1 MDKTT
6 KPVNKHSD
14 TWCPIPFNAISFHP
28 TGAFT
33 RCMMSDTPMGE
44 SYDSEQMKKLR
55 QDMLDGKWDKTG
67 CETCYKKEQH
77 GNISQRQKWLLRNPH
92 DFKSQEGYNNPQVTG
107 NPVNH
112 MFINY
117 SNICNFKCRMCS
129 PLFSNSLIPEHK
141 HLAAIDNIVPKSKLD
156 NNLIKNR
163 NFINDTLRNDPSK
176 LDSVTSI
183 WITGGEPFIDN
194 NVYDLV
200 GILDQYDKS
209 FETDLVVTTNGSKLD
224 LDRLQSF
231 ETLKSFEL
239 DLSLDAPSTMFEYM
253 RSAGVFTWAEMEK
266 VLADL
271 KYFAQVNSSWFNF
284 SLNASIQAYNFDT
297 ILQLNNLAIECGAS
311 NNSRQL
317 LSPRVFRTDVLP
329 LEMRQEELKKLKNY
343 KVVDQIS
350 SQRLQRTIDDAYLN
364 LSKPQADRDAVRKFV
379 RRTIE
384 TDKYRNMYLYDY
396 NKQLGDWV
404 YSTYDHYFT

>member
-200 GILDQYDKS
+200 GILDQHDKS
-209 FETDLVVTTNGSKLD
+209 FETNLVVTTNGSKLD

-396 NKQLGDWV
+396 NKQLGD
-404 YSTYDHYFT
+404 